1 MNRDTIIYAIIF
13 SVILCISGNTAFSQ
27 LKVKGDNGKVIIGTV
42 PDESSQQ
49 YVEDFDN
56 ILSASIFG
64 KGGNGAS
71 FEIKIKNIYGLVLIN
86 VPLNVLLNEKQ
97 IYLNS
102 LSAGMYLLE
111 LISNDEVLDY
121 KTIIKQ

>member
-1 MNRDTIIYAIIF
+1 MSKKTILYAIIF
-13 SVILCISGNTAFSQ
+13 SVILCLSGNTAFSQ

-64 KGGNGAS
+64 KGEFYRSGAKLS
-71 FEIKIKNIYGLVLIN
+71 FGDFGRWDYWGWN
-86 VPLNVLLNEKQ
+86 VFV
-97 IYLNS
+97 
-102 LSAGMYLLE
+102 GCW
-111 LISNDEVLDY
+111 LISTSQLRLLRGVHVWPINPMFFRGP
-121 KTIIKQ
+121 TQHNG